1 MSNKRHKQR
10 RFVTTTESVLP
21 FSTSPATTPTLYIIT
36 PRTTNF
42 SLLLCYCAANR
53 PTCIYSNPVTL
64 VAVSFLNLLAQLM

>member
-42 SLLLCYCAANR
+42 SILLCYCAAN
-53 PTCIYSNPVTL
+53 TCIYSNSVTL
-64 VAVSFLNLLAQLM
+64 FAVSFLNLLAQLM